1 MSIDKEK
8 KIELIRTHLVS
19 GTREEK
25 VAALCAITPDL
36 INELLEPVIN
46 LTTHW
51 RPELKVAALHALRAA
66 ETDKIQGVIRDS
78 LKDTNRDVRLAASE
92 LYHGRKLAA

>member
-1 MSIDKEK
+1 MSISKEK
-8 KIELIRTHLVS
+8 KVELVRTHLVS

-36 INELLEPVIN
+36 INELLEPVVD
-46 LTTHW
+46 LTNHW

-66 ETDKIQGVIRDS
+66 DTQKIQGVIRDS
-78 LKDTNRDVRLAASE
+78 LKDTNRNVRLAAAE
-92 LYHGRKLAA
+92 LYHGKKIAA